1 MGLFSKKSDKTEKGI
16 PKLPELPSLPQ
27 FPDMDDYSDEIHELP
42 SFPSSG
48 MGEKF
53 SRETIKNA
61 ISGDEDYEDDDEPK
75 ITREELIPKPDF
87 KDFSKTTPKKIYDKP
102 VENYAKPVSYTKTVE
117 AEPVFVQ
124 IHKFEE
130 ALHIFKETK
139 EKISEIE
146 SLLEETKNLK
156 DKEDEE
162 LSKWSMEVQ
171 EMKKK
176 IEKVDNDIF
185 SKI

>member
-1 MGLFSKKSDKTEKGI
+1 MGLFSKKSDKNEQGI

-27 FPDMDDYSDEIHELP
+27 FPDMDEYSKEIHELP

-48 MGEKF
+48 MGERF

-61 ISGDEDYEDDDEPK
+61 ISGDGDDDDEEPK
-75 ITREELIPKPDF
+75 ITREELMPLPEF
-87 KDFSKTTPKKIYDKP
+87 KNFPKTTPQKNYNKIA
-102 VENYAKPVSYTKTVE
+102 NNISKPVSYGKTME
-117 AEPVFVQ
+117 AEPVFIQ

-130 ALHIFKETK
+130 ALQIFKETK
-139 EKISEIE
+139 NKINEIE

-156 DKEDEE
+156 EKEDGE

-171 EMKKK
+171 EMKRK

-185 SKI
+185 SKV